1 MALVH
6 SRIKRVFY
14 AEDDT
19 LGGGLGSRYKIHCNE
34 KINHHFEVYN
44 VKKP

>member
-19 LGGGLGSRYKIHCNE
+19 LGGGLGSRYKNSL
-34 KINHHFEVYN
+34 
-44 VKKP
+44 